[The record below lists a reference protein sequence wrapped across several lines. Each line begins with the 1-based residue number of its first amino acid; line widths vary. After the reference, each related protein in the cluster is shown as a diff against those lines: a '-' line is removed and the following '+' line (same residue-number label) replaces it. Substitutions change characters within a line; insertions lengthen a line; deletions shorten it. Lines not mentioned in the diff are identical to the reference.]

1 MRIRVR
7 QDRCQSRADCGCSVC
22 HNACSGL
29 RLGSRITP
37 VNAMVAKGIPVA
49 YGINPWN
56 ILGDRNMTVEMKL
69 VWALHRD
76 TGLVNDRLEAA
87 QVRQPATEHGAAR
100 VGFKGG
106 VGGLDR
112 PFVDPRTPVVD
123 TVLLRLT
130 KIDRDAVMGEIHDR
144 MSAPETMQEAHNRAM
159 VDALFP
165 QIESDLRASV
175 LGKGYRPYRFNQ
187 LSEL

>member
-1 MRIRVR
+1 
-7 QDRCQSRADCGCSVC
+7 
-22 HNACSGL
+22 
-29 RLGSRITP
+29 
-37 VNAMVAKGIPVA
+37 
-49 YGINPWN
+49 
-56 ILGDRNMTVEMKL
+56 MTVRVKL

-100 VGFKGG
+100 AGFKGD
-106 VGGLDR
+106 VGGLHR

-123 TVLLRLT
+123 SVLHRLT
-130 KIDRDAVMGEIHDR
+130 KIDRDAVISEIHDR
-144 MSAPETMQEAHNRAM
+144 MSAPETTQEAHNRAM
-159 VDALFP
+159 VDAVIP

-175 LGKGYRPYRFNQ
+175 LGKGYRPYRINQ